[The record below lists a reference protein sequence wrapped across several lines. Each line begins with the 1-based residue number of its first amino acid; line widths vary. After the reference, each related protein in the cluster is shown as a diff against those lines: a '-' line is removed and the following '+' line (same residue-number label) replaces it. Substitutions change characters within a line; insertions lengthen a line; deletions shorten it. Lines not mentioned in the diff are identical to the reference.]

1 MHIDKKKEE
10 EFYSNKDFCFSYSS
24 LNKLLFSPYLFYKD
38 YILQDREIKTD
49 KHLIEGKL
57 LHCMMFEPENF
68 DKKFELVP
76 EKLPSDNIR
85 KVLKDM
91 SHHTDVETLAECEDF
106 IILDSLKS
114 MNLYQ
119 TLKADEARVKKIK
132 TQEAEIYWKFLNN
145 QDKDVI
151 DRNTFERVGVSITYL
166 KNNEEV
172 LDLLVNDTPTDF
184 DLDPI
189 STYKE
194 EYLKSELVDCE
205 FGLHGYVDFYKVDS
219 DKKEVIICDL
229 KTTGKTVVDF
239 TETIDFYNYWLQA
252 AIYMKLV
259 YDTLGDDRDEYNIQF
274 KFIVIDK
281 YYQVYVF
288 DVSDNTINDWANG
301 LNQVINTAKFH
312 YNSRNYS
319 LPMNMLVNR
328 VKL

>member
-1 MHIDKKKEE
+1 MRGDTLNIPIRT
-10 EFYSNKDFCFSYSS
+10 YFC
-24 LNKLLFSPYLFYKD
+24 FSPYLFYKD

-57 LHCMMFEPENF
+57 LHCLMFEPENF

-91 SHHTDVETLAECEDF
+91 SHHTDVEILAECEDF

-119 TLKADEARVKKIK
+119 TLKADEARIKKIK
-132 TQEAEIYWKFLNN
+132 TEEAEIYWKFLNN
-145 QDKDVI
+145 KNKDVI
-151 DRNTFERVGVSITYL
+151 DKDTFERVGVSITYL

-172 LDLLVNDTPTDF
+172 LDLLVNDAPTDF

-288 DVSDNTINDWANG
+288 DVSDNTINDWANA
-301 LNQVINTAKFH
+301 LNKVINTAKFH

>member
-1 MHIDKKKEE
+1 MHKDEKKEE
-10 EFYSNKDFCFSYSS
+10 EFYANKDFCFSYSS
-24 LNKLLFSPYLFYKD
+24 LNKLIFSPYLFYKD

-57 LHCMMFEPENF
+57 LHCLMFEPESF

-76 EKLPSDNIR
+76 DKLPSDNIR

-91 SHHTDVETLAECEDF
+91 TFHTDAKTLADCEEF
-106 IILDSLKS
+106 VILDSLKS

-119 TLKADEARVKKIK
+119 SLKADEARLNKIR
-132 TQEAEIYWKFLNN
+132 TEEAEMYWKFLNN
-145 QDKDVI
+145 KDKDVI
-151 DRNTFERVGVSITYL
+151 DRDTFDRVGVSINYL

-172 LDLLVNDTPTDF
+172 LDILVNDAPTDF
-184 DLDPI
+184 DLDPV
-189 STYKE
+189 TYYKE
-194 EYLKSELVDCE
+194 QYLKSELVDCD
-205 FGLHGYVDFYKVDS
+205 FGLHGYVDFYKVDT
-219 DKKEVIICDL
+219 DKKEVTIVDL
-229 KTTGKTVVDF
+229 KTTGKTVADF
-239 TETIDFYNYWLQA
+239 KETIDFYNYWLQA

-259 YDTLGDDRDEYNIQF
+259 YDSLGDDRDEYKIQF

-288 DVSDNTINDWANG
+288 DVTEQTINDWADG
-301 LNQVINTAKFH
+301 FAGVLNVAKFH

-319 LPMNMLVNR
+319 LPMDMLVNK